1 MTPKAKSR
9 CFLTEVQL
17 SSGFGGFGGSVGCLI
32 TSDNT
37 NWFLNNRDAIF
48 CTATCLEYVAP

>member
-9 CFLTEVQL
+9 CFLTGVIVQT
-17 SSGFGGFGGSVGCLI
+17 GGFGGGGIEGCLI

-37 NWFLNNRDAIF
+37 NWFLNNDSAF
-48 CTATCLEYVAP
+48 LCTATCLEYVAP